1 MYIGITIILCSITYV
16 LLVAYNYYSKQRIDS
31 TETKVYGYMVIVSI
45 FSLFF
50 EFWSIIFISKYYDFL
65 MISEIVNRM
74 FMLCILGWTSLLTHY
89 IYTISFVE
97 NDKRTVK
104 QKEKARKLFIP
115 FVILVLILG
124 VMIIFL
130 PIKFYSENNI
140 VYSYGAATDLLNF
153 IVVGYVV
160 AWVIFG
166 ILNYKSLKSKKY
178 LPVFVFIVCVII
190 ALIVRNINPGLLLI
204 NATISL
210 VTVLM
215 YHTIENPDL
224 KMIAQL
230 NVAKEQA
237 EKANTAKSDFLSSM
251 SHEIRTPLNAIVG
264 FSQCIE
270 ESETLD
276 DAKENAKDVLKAS
289 DILLEIVNGVLDISK
304 IEAGKLEIINSN
316 YDAQKLFKDMAN
328 LIMPKANEKALE
340 FRINIAE
347 DIPKY
352 LYGDSAN
359 IKKVIINLLSN
370 AVKYTKEGWIEFKV
384 NCVVKS
390 KICRLVISVEDTGRG
405 IKKEAIDKLFKKF
418 QRLDEDL
425 NTTIEGTGLG
435 LAITKQLIE
444 LMQGNIVVQS
454 KYGEGSKFTVT
465 LDQRIKQVEQLEV
478 EKESNED
485 CVIDLTGKKI
495 LVVDDNKLNLKLVKR
510 LLLKYNP
517 IMDFVENGQECLE
530 LITDGKHYDL
540 ILLDDMMPKMRGTE
554 VLKKL
559 KLMDNFN
566 IPVVV
571 LTANA
576 ITGMREKYIAEGFD
590 DYLSKP
596 IEKAE
601 LNRILLTYIK
611 TEKNKPEIKNKNFSG
626 KRVLIVDDNKIN
638 IKVALKVL
646 ESYKLEVDSLMSGQK
661 CIEVIKSGKNY
672 DLIFMDDM
680 MPEMNGIETMEKL
693 KQIENFNIPI
703 IVHTANAIIGVEEEY
718 LEKGFDGYISK
729 PIDRD
734 LLDQILNKFLFDSG
748 D

>member
-478 EKESNED
+478 EKKAMKTVNRFN
-485 CVIDLTGKKI
+485 C
-495 LVVDDNKLNLKLVKR
+495 KR
-510 LLLKYNP
+510 SWLLM
-517 IMDFVENGQECLE
+517 I
-530 LITDGKHYDL
+530 
-540 ILLDDMMPKMRGTE
+540 
-554 VLKKL
+554 
-559 KLMDNFN
+559 
-566 IPVVV
+566 
-571 LTANA
+571 
-576 ITGMREKYIAEGFD
+576 
-590 DYLSKP
+590 
-596 IEKAE
+596 
-601 LNRILLTYIK
+601 
-611 TEKNKPEIKNKNFSG
+611 
-626 KRVLIVDDNKIN
+626 IN
-638 IKVALKVL
+638 
-646 ESYKLEVDSLMSGQK
+646 
-661 CIEVIKSGKNY
+661 
-672 DLIFMDDM
+672 
-680 MPEMNGIETMEKL
+680 
-693 KQIENFNIPI
+693 
-703 IVHTANAIIGVEEEY
+703 
-718 LEKGFDGYISK
+718 
-729 PIDRD
+729 
-734 LLDQILNKFLFDSG
+734 
-748 D
+748 